1 MTAAD
6 DAGTGAPSEGD
17 LIPSEGPP
25 PVTVTVWTLWRGAE
39 VEGAGTVELRGDKV
53 RVQVADAAVDL
64 LIPLSALDGLRVSRD
79 HITLFPGN
87 GNVIELAGGPELEE
101 MGRRMRSRACT
112 LPELTLALRG
122 LGSARGHPGADH
134 DRFFQ
139 PLLTARHAAQRASD
153 PAGRLAAM
161 RAPVLAAELQRVLST
176 FAAERFPA
184 SAPDR
189 RALEAELDDLSAPV
203 RASLGRLDE
212 AARAATDARDD
223 TSLVWW
229 RAWAAECR
237 ALFAY
242 ADRCWLA
249 AVEVLTANPIPEGR
263 LWRWPWR
270 RERGSDA
277 ARGISEDRRR

>member
-1 MTAAD
+1 MTEARG
-6 DAGTGAPSEGD
+6 AGPGSDLGASEGA
-17 LIPSEGPP
+17 SS
-25 PVTVTVWTLWRGAE
+25 PVPVTVWTLWRGAE
-39 VEGAGTVELRGDKV
+39 VDGPGTVELRADSV
-53 RVQVADAAVDL
+53 RVRVVNEGLDL

-79 HITLFPGN
+79 HVTLYPGN
-87 GNVIELAGGPELEE
+87 GDVIELAGGPELEE
-101 MGRRMRSRACT
+101 MGRRLRSRACT

-122 LGSARGHPGADH
+122 LGSARGHPGVDH
-134 DRFFQ
+134 DRFFG
-139 PLLTARHAAQRASD
+139 PLLAARRAAQRASD

-161 RAPVLAAELQRVLST
+161 RAPVLAAELKRVLT
-176 FAAERFPA
+176 AFAAERFPA

-237 ALFAY
+237 ALFAHT
-242 ADRCWLA
+242 DRCWLA
-249 AVEVLTANPIPEGR
+249 AIDVLAVTPVPDSR
-263 LWRWPWR
+263 FWRWPWR
-270 RERGSDA
+270 RERRPDGTSDVPD
-277 ARGISEDRRR
+277 EYRR